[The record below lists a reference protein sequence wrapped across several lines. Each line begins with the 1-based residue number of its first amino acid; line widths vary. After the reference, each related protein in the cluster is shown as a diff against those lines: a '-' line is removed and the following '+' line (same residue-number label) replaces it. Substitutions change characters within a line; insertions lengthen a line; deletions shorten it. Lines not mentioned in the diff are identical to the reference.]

1 MGSALES
8 HLAKYRKLVPTLALI
23 FHLADGGSGPII
35 DLALLRVVAYAEY
48 LEKHAR
54 RAYGTGGQVQLTAAK
69 AILARLRKSDLSMP
83 FTARDIHQRGWSGLT
98 DIEQVQSGLDLL
110 ADLDWLSCQRLPTGG
125 RPRLLYRLN
134 PRANV

>member
-8 HLAKYRKLVPTLALI
+8 HLAKYRKLVPSLALI
-23 FHLADGGSGPII
+23 SHIADGGSGPIT
-35 DLALLRVVAYAEY
+35 DLALLRAVAYADY
-48 LEKHAR
+48 LETHAR
-54 RAYGTGGQVQLTAAK
+54 RAYGAGGQVQLTAAK

-83 FTARDIHQRGWSGLT
+83 FTARDIHRPGWSGLT

-110 ADLDWLSCQRLPTGG
+110 ADFDWLSCDKVLTGG

-134 PRANV
+134 PRANA